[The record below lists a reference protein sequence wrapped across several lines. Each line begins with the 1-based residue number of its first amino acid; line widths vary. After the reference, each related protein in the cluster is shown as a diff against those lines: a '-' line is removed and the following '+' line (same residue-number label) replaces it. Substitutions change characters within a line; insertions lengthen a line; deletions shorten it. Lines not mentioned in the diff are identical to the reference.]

1 MTHSNK
7 IVVAGGG
14 AAGMMAALT
23 AARAGGSVLLL
34 EPNEKVGRKL
44 YITGKGR
51 CNVTNNCPRD
61 ELLSSV
67 PRNGRFLYSAFSRFT
82 PQDTMAFFEELGVPL
97 KTERGNR
104 VFPRSD
110 KAADIVDALFFALRR
125 QGVELRRDRVT
136 GLRAENG
143 ELTGVITEDGEL
155 RDLRGLILAT
165 GGASYPRTGSTG
177 DGYRLARA
185 AGHTIVP
192 IRGSLVPLESEAPC
206 CAEMQGLSLRN
217 VELRVRDHKGKTV
230 FRERGELLFTHFGLS
245 GPLALSAS
253 AHMDFMQESYT
264 AYIDWKPALDDQT
277 LDARL
282 LRDFKERANQ
292 DCANALGGLVP
303 RSAVPVMARWA
314 GIPLNA
320 KVHQIRKE
328 QRLSLLAALKG
339 FTVPIAGPRPIEEA
353 IVTAGGVAVGEVDP
367 KTMESKKARGLYFAG
382 EILDVDGYTGGFNL
396 QIAWSTGYAAGSAA
410 AGRVTFS
417 PEKTVLTGV
426 TKKSASFSQEKRS

>member
-7 IVVAGGG
+7 IAVAGGG

-51 CNVTNNCPRD
+51 CNVTNNCSRD

-82 PQDTMAFFEELGVPL
+82 PQDTMAFFEKLGVPL
-97 KTERGNR
+97 KTERGKR
-104 VFPRSD
+104 VFPCSD
-110 KAADIVDALFFALRR
+110 RAADIVDALFFALRR

-136 GLRAENG
+136 GLRVENG
-143 ELTGVITEDGEL
+143 ELAGVATENGEL
-155 RDLRGLILAT
+155 RDIQGLILAT

-177 DGYRLARA
+177 DGYRLAQS

-192 IRGSLVPLESEAPC
+192 IRGSLVPLESDAPC
-206 CAEMQGLSLRN
+206 CAEMQGLSLHN
-217 VELRVRDHKGKTV
+217 VELTVRNRSGKTV

-245 GPLALSAS
+245 GPLVLSAS
-253 AHMDFMQESYT
+253 AHMDFTQGGYT

-282 LRDFKERANQ
+282 LRDFTERANQ
-292 DCANALGGLVP
+292 DCANALGGLGP
-303 RSAVPVMARWA
+303 RSAVPIMARWA
-314 GIPLNA
+314 GIPLDA
-320 KVHQIRKE
+320 KVHQIRKD

-339 FTVPIAGPRPIEEA
+339 FTVPITGPRPIEEA
-353 IVTAGGVAVGEVDP
+353 IVTSGGVKTSEVDP
-367 KTMESKKARGLYFAG
+367 KTMESKKVRGLYFAG
-382 EILDVDGYTGGFNL
+382 EVLDVDGYTGGFNL
-396 QIAWSTGYAAGSAA
+396 QIAWSTGYAAGLAA
-410 AGRVTFS
+410 AERGTFS
-417 PEKTVLTGV
+417 L
-426 TKKSASFSQEKRS
+426 